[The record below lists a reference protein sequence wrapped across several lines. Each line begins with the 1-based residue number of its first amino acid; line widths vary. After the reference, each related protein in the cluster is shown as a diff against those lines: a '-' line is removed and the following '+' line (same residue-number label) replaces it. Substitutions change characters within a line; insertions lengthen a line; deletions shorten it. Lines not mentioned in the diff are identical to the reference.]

1 MKTTILIFAL
11 TIFSLC
17 AGAQEFAMDI
27 SEKKQPFQT
36 EATEERALEAEFVFT
51 NYGIDLEHKDL
62 VDYPEHML
70 GDQIARKMFAVR
82 KIYVRRQSSSI
93 GYTNNTVEIS
103 KPVIY
108 NAVLKLENYFK
119 KSVRRNEMNSV
130 EAAARFAAC
139 LDIASVVYYE
149 DDTTALE
156 NAVKQAK
163 EPVAL
168 TTLFNKV
175 QIR

>member
-17 AGAQEFAMDI
+17 AAAQELAMNI
-27 SEKKQPFQT
+27 SEKKQPSQL
-36 EATEERALEAEFVFT
+36 EKAGERSSEAEFVFT
-51 NYGIDLEHKDL
+51 NYGVDLEHKDL
-62 VDYPEHML
+62 VDYPEHLL
-70 GDQIARKMFAVR
+70 GDQVARKMFAVR
-82 KIYVRRQSSSI
+82 KLYVRRQSSSI
-93 GYTNNTVEIS
+93 GYTNNTVEIA

-108 NAVLKLENYFK
+108 NAVLKLESYFK
-119 KSVRRNEMNSV
+119 KSVRKDEMDAT
-130 EAAARFAAC
+130 EAAARFAAF

-163 EPVAL
+163 EPGAL
-168 TTLFNKV
+168 TALFDKV